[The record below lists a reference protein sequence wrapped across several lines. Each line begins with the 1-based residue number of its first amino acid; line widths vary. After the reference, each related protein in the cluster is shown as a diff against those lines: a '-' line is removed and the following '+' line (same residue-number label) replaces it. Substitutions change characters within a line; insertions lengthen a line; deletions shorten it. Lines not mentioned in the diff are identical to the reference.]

1 MANNC
6 KRGLNTS
13 EETKPRVSKVASKPV
28 EKEGRS
34 SSSTSSP
41 EKTEEQSA
49 EAEKGDDTMKVLID
63 EANRMLRSLQE
74 TDPKEK
80 VMVTKNAED
89 KMSQLQ
95 RQLDEIK
102 KITLRPFRL
111 SRVGCSSL
119 SGLLDSGA
127 THPLRPVRKNE
138 KLDHYPKVQVTLAG
152 DQQVTMSLA
161 PTGVIIGGPGAE
173 PIVPMGLLTKVLNC
187 KISWDGEALQVLHP
201 TMGSSGRGDQRRLSN
216 GLSRPCA
223 QIDRR
228 NRVYGNGRHEGLQC
242 QREPGDPMDPAT
254 GS

>member
-89 KMSQLQ
+89 KMSTSKTIGRDQEDHFEAL
-95 RQLDEIK
+95 
-102 KITLRPFRL
+102 
-111 SRVGCSSL
+111 SSL
-119 SGLLDSGA
+119 ESRLFQ
-127 THPLRPVRKNE
+127 
-138 KLDHYPKVQVTLAG
+138 PKW
-152 DQQVTMSLA
+152 A
-161 PTGVIIGGPGAE
+161 P
-173 PIVPMGLLTKVLNC
+173 
-187 KISWDGEALQVLHP
+187 
-201 TMGSSGRGDQRRLSN
+201 
-216 GLSRPCA
+216 
-223 QIDRR
+223 
-228 NRVYGNGRHEGLQC
+228 
-242 QREPGDPMDPAT
+242 
-254 GS
+254 